1 MSKDSKK
8 NDKRRLR
15 AKDTLKD
22 ARKAYEKFAKA
33 SHKAVESTHI
43 VLPEAAKDFNAKV
56 LSYTD
61 ANISELFDFAKDI
74 ISSKSMDDALMI
86 QNEYM
91 QAQATRF
98 HEQSVELG
106 RSLKQAFTEVADEK
120 E

>member
-1 MSKDSKK
+1 MNKERKKKDKIKSH
-8 NDKRRLR
+8 
-15 AKDTLKD
+15 AKDALKE
-22 ARKAYEKFAKA
+22 ARKAYDKFAKA
-33 SHKAVESTHI
+33 SHEAVESTHI
-43 VLPEAAKDFNAKV
+43 VLPEAAKDFNVKV

-74 ISSKSMDDALMI
+74 ISSKSIEDALMI

-106 RSLKQAFTEVADEK
+106 SSLKQAFTEVADEK